1 MPRRVAP
8 TLRRLALP
16 VLGACVVA
24 CDPLAVAPGAGGLTN
39 AHGPPVLPAIEF
51 AFGSAPPAERQ
62 PHFTP
67 PAWAA
72 LAALAPDAP
81 GFLAVSDLRYVD
93 EDRRAGEV
101 DLEIDHWPISLS
113 FEAAVTPEGVRITTV
128 DADASY
134 WRHRALLDP
143 GGLPR
148 AGTARPWQGGLNGH
162 DAAGRPTASVL
173 VLATTAGLEV
183 DGGAPLPAEP
193 ARIVDALR
201 LAAARRTR
209 MAEEAHATARLQVAF
224 GLPRDTPA
232 PLGPQLMR
240 WAREAGLDEH
250 LVLVRGPD
258 GGPGVLSLPSTPATP
273 VTGLPV
279 GTSPA
284 CAPEI
289 AAPPPRKGRRVRKAP
304 PPPPPPPQALTCQPA
319 FAPYLLLGPAPGG
332 WVLEGGGER
341 VALGDLAQAA
351 VPEHIGPRITHLRT
365 THPGRVGLRLRTGP
379 SQTHGD
385 VVALLDAVRSAAPE
399 LPALPEHDEGLP

>member
-1 MPRRVAP
+1 MPRRAARTV
-8 TLRRLALP
+8 RHLALP
-16 VLGACVVA
+16 LIGACAAA
-24 CDPLAVAPGAGGLTN
+24 CDSPTAAPGVRELATG
-39 AHGPPVLPAIEF
+39 HGPPVLPAIEF

-93 EDRRAGEV
+93 EERRAGAV

-113 FEAAVTPEGVRITTV
+113 FEAVVTPEGVRITTV

-148 AGTARPWQGGLNGH
+148 AGTARPWQGGLNGN

-183 DGGAPLPAEP
+183 DGGAPLPVEP

-209 MAEEAHATARLQVAF
+209 MAEESHATARLQVAF

-232 PLGPQLMR
+232 PLLPQLMR
-240 WAREAGLDEH
+240 WSREAGIEEH

-258 GGPGVLSLPSTPATP
+258 GGPGVLALPSTPPTP

-284 CAPEI
+284 CAPE
-289 AAPPPRKGRRVRKAP
+289 APPPPPRKGRRARKAP
-304 PPPPPPPQALTCQPA
+304 PRPLPAPGSLTCEPA

-341 VALGDLAQAA
+341 VALGDLARAT
-351 VPEHIGPRITHLRT
+351 VPEHIGPRITYLRT
-365 THPGRVGLRLRTGP
+365 THPGRVGLRLRTGA
-379 SQTHGD
+379 SQTHGE
-385 VVALLDAVRSAAPE
+385 VVALLDAVRGAAPE
-399 LPALPEHDEGLP
+399 LPALPEYDEALP